1 MPILFSNNL
10 CHFCRGLDK
19 CALIKVEKLNATI
32 RAIHEENKGK
42 LDLKRKMIII
52 SRILKKEKSTQHR
65 THGIKLP
72 HRRKCTLINSGNLQ
86 KCQITESWWKLGT
99 GIKWKLRVYAGTS
112 TEVGRILLKLHVNY
126 AWRTLSTQLLS

>member
-52 SRILKKEKSTQHR
+52 IRIWKKK
-65 THGIKLP
+65 
-72 HRRKCTLINSGNLQ
+72 RKAHN
-86 KCQITESWWKLGT
+86 TEHMESS
-99 GIKWKLRVYAGTS
+99 VP
-112 TEVGRILLKLHVNY
+112 TEGGVL
-126 AWRTLSTQLLS
+126 